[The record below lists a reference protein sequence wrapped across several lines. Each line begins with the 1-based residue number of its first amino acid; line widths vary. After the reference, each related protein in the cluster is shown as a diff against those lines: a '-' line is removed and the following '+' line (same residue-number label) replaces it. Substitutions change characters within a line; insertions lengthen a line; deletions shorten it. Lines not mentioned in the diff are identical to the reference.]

1 VKHSTE
7 TIATLDTNLSR
18 LRCRCGRRVCRMRRL
33 EIQRSMGP
41 MTIVVCDEDSQDV
54 LEMLL
59 VQDQ

>member
-1 VKHSTE
+1 
-7 TIATLDTNLSR
+7 
-18 LRCRCGRRVCRMRRL
+18 MRRL